1 MRQKPINQ
9 SDIVNY
15 RTQIESQV
23 NLTSESMDSVQ
34 FIKDSVSSSYWD
46 FFKYNYYD
54 NTGSFPYT
62 APVQE
67 GFLGYNSHYFKQFK
81 DKYNVSASYIG
92 ISSADIGEGIIPQ
105 TFVLKDNSKSS
116 SIDSTIKPVIRD
128 DGHGNLYSTTAYVSQ
143 SKNHAS
149 HSTNHVGNIIYED
162 GIVILKET
170 GSWSGSV
177 SYMDMFKGSYSA
189 KFNVAQTL
197 YTTEYYLRV
206 EPEEFLH
213 TQNPTSRTYKS
224 IGNLPVDQS
233 ASLSDSP
240 FYRNEL
246 TSSEVVK
253 NGWAYVTT
261 IGLYDL
267 DYSPEPLIVARLA
280 NPLKRDSR
288 VPITFKLK
296 VDNIV

>member
-15 RTQIESQV
+15 RTQVESTV
-23 NLTSESMDSVQ
+23 SLTSESMDSVQ

-54 NTGSFPYT
+54 NSGSYPYEK
-62 APVQE
+62 PVQE
-67 GFLGYNSHYFKQFK
+67 GFLGYNSSYVKQFK
-81 DKYNVSASYIG
+81 DKYNISSSYIG
-92 ISSADIGEGIIPQ
+92 ISSKDIGEGIVPKSFQ
-105 TFVLKDNSKSS
+105 LTDNSKSS
-116 SIDSTIKPVIRD
+116 SIDSNIKVKIKD
-128 DGHGNLYSTTAYVSQ
+128 DGFGNLYSSTAYVSQ
-143 SKNHAS
+143 SNHHAS
-149 HSTNHVGNIIYED
+149 HSTNHIGNIMYEQ
-162 GIVILKET
+162 GIVVLKET

-177 SYMDMFKGSYSA
+177 SYMDMFKGNYDA
-189 KFNVAQTL
+189 KFKVTQTL
-197 YTTEYYLRV
+197 FTTEYYLRV
-206 EPEEFLH
+206 EPDEFLH
-213 TQNPTSRTYKS
+213 TQNPTSRTYAS
-224 IGNLPVDQS
+224 IGNSVVGVS
-233 ASLSDSP
+233 ASVSDSP

-267 DYSPEPLIVARLA
+267 DYSPKPLIVARLA
-280 NPLKRDSR
+280 NPLKRDTR

-296 VDNIV
+296 LDNIV